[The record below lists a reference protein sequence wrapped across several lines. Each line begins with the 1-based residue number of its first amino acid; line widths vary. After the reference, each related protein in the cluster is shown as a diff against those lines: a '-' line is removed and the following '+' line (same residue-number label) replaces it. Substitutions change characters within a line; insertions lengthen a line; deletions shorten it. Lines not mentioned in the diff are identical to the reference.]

1 MVKIITIDTGILFDS
16 STLPGAGVK
25 FALKYFRPKNYPNIN
40 FISLFNDKIQ
50 GSSILGED
58 FTLTLDGAITGSYP
72 VGLVNGVA
80 VTSLD
85 DLFTKF
91 INSLY

>member
-16 STLPGAGVK
+16 STLPGAGTK

-40 FISLFNDKIQ
+40 FISLFSDKIQ
-50 GSSILGED
+50 GSSVVGED
-58 FTLTLDGAITGSYP
+58 FTLTLDGGIPGSYP
-72 VGLVNGVA
+72 IGLVNGVG